1 MSEAI
6 ETPAAIREF
15 VDSTNAGDGARFVA
29 AFTEDA
35 YLNDWGREFHGHAG
49 VASWNRTD
57 NIGKRTHFQL
67 HSVTPGAGPGEFDA
81 DITVRGDGF
90 NGRGVMAFTVDG
102 DRITRLVIS

>member
-1 MSEAI
+1 MSDTI
-6 ETPAAIREF
+6 EVPAAIQEF
-15 VDSTNAGDGARFVA
+15 VSATNAGDSARFVA

-49 VASWNRTD
+49 VASWDRTD

-67 HSVTPGAGPGEFDA
+67 HGVTPGAGPGEFDA

-90 NGRGVMAFTVDG
+90 NGRSTLAFTVEG
-102 DRITRLVIS
+102 DRVARLVIS

>member
-6 ETPAAIREF
+6 EAPAAIREF
-15 VDSTNAGDGARFVA
+15 VAATNAGDSARFVA

-49 VASWNRTD
+49 VASWDRTD
-57 NIGKRTHFQL
+57 NIGKRSRFEL
-67 HSVTPGAGPGEFDA
+67 HGVTPGRQPGEYDA

-102 DRITRLVIS
+102 DRVARLVIS